1 MATIIR
7 QAYIDKIEKYLGK
20 ETIIVL
26 VGQRR
31 VGKSYMMKTVRD
43 QKASNPDNNI
53 IYIDKEKREFDS
65 IRNYQD
71 LNQYIDEHFVASK
84 HNYILIDEIQDITEF
99 ERSIRSFRTEP
110 NTDIIITGSNAKML
124 SNELS
129 TLIGGRYKEIYIQ
142 SLSYKE
148 FLVFHQLPDND
159 DSLAKYIQY
168 GGLPGLAKIGLEE
181 DDAREYQMDIFHT
194 VLLKNVIMR
203 NRIRNVPFLENLV
216 RFLADNTGKLI
227 SANSIAKYMKSQGE
241 SITSTVIINYIS
253 FLCEA
258 YILHKVNRFDIHGKR
273 IFETNDKFYF
283 EDNGIRNALA
293 GGTREGDIE
302 KVIENIIYQ
311 HLIRLGYQVYV
322 GQLQAGEI
330 DFVCTKPDGQRIYVQ
345 ASYIIADMATR
356 EREFG
361 NLRAIND
368 NYPKYVISMTPLLT
382 RNDDNGIT
390 HLHLRKF
397 LKEGLS
403 GTRCKSTKFQTD
415 MQIILRKRPSLP
427 LLKQIKK
434 KRAYLV
440 RANTETFAN
449 FANEK

>member
-7 QAYIDKIEKYLGK
+7 QSYIDKIEKYLGK

-31 VGKSYMMKTVRD
+31 VGKSCMMKMIRD
-43 QKASNPDNNI
+43 RKMADDDNNI
-53 IYIDKEKREFDS
+53 IYIDKEKREFDY
-65 IRNYQD
+65 IQTYQD
-71 LNQYIDEHFVASK
+71 LNDYIGQHFLSDK
-84 HNYILIDEIQDITEF
+84 HNYILIDEIQDIREF
-99 ERSIRSFRTEP
+99 ERSIRSYRTEP
-110 NTDIIITGSNAKML
+110 NTDIIITGSNARML

-142 SLSYKE
+142 SLSYNE
-148 FLVFHQLPDND
+148 FLEFHQLSDND
-159 DSLAKYIQY
+159 EALALYIQY
-168 GGLPGLAKIGLEE
+168 GGLPSLAKIGLEE
-181 DDAREYQMDIFHT
+181 DDAREYQMDIYHT
-194 VLLKNVIMR
+194 VLLKDVIMR
-203 NRIRNVPFLENLV
+203 NQIRNVPFLENLV

-241 SITSTVIINYIS
+241 SITSTAIINYIS

-258 YILHKVNRFDIHGKR
+258 YILHKVNRYDIHGKR

-283 EDNGIRNALA
+283 EDNGIRNAIA

-311 HLIRLGYQVYV
+311 NLIRLGYQVYV

-330 DFVCTKPDGQRIYVQ
+330 DFVCTKPGGERIYVQ
-345 ASYIIADMATR
+345 ASYIIADDATR

-361 NLRAIND
+361 NLRSIKD

-382 RNDDNGIT
+382 KNDNDGIT

-397 LKEGLS
+397 LTEG
-403 GTRCKSTKFQTD
+403 
-415 MQIILRKRPSLP
+415 I
-427 LLKQIKK
+427 
-434 KRAYLV
+434 
-440 RANTETFAN
+440 
-449 FANEK
+449 

>member
-142 SLSYKE
+142 SLSYEE

-168 GGLPGLAKIGLEE
+168 GGLPGLAKIGLKE

-194 VLLKNVIMR
+194 VLLKDVIMR

-330 DFVCTKPDGQRIYVQ
+330 DFVCTKPDGQHIYVQ

-397 LKEGLS
+397 LKEGL
-403 GTRCKSTKFQTD
+403 
-415 MQIILRKRPSLP
+415 
-427 LLKQIKK
+427 
-434 KRAYLV
+434 
-440 RANTETFAN
+440 
-449 FANEK
+449 

>member
-1 MATIIR
+1 MQKISFINDKNMATIIR
-7 QAYIDKIEKYLGK
+7 QSYIDKIERYLGK

-31 VGKSYMMKTVRD
+31 VGKSCMMKMIRD
-43 QKASNPDNNI
+43 RKMADDDNNI
-53 IYIDKEKREFDS
+53 IYIDKEKREFDY
-65 IRNYQD
+65 IQTYQD
-71 LNQYIDEHFVASK
+71 LNDYIGQHFLSDK
-84 HNYILIDEIQDITEF
+84 HNYILIDEIQDIREF
-99 ERSIRSFRTEP
+99 ERSIRSYRTEP
-110 NTDIIITGSNAKML
+110 NTDIIITGSNARML

-142 SLSYKE
+142 SLSYNE
-148 FLVFHQLPDND
+148 FLEFHQLSDND
-159 DSLAKYIQY
+159 EALALYILY

-181 DDAREYQMDIFHT
+181 DDAREYQMDIYHT
-194 VLLKNVIMR
+194 VLLKDVIMR
-203 NRIRNVPFLENLV
+203 NQIRNVPFLENLV

-227 SANSIAKYMKSQGE
+227 SANSISKYMKSQGE
-241 SITSTVIINYIS
+241 SIASAAIINYIS

-258 YILHKVNRFDIHGKR
+258 YILHKVNRYDIHGKR

-283 EDNGIRNALA
+283 EDNGIRNAIA

-311 HLIRLGYQVYV
+311 NLIRLGYQVYV

-330 DFVCTKPDGQRIYVQ
+330 DFVCTKPGGERIYVQ
-345 ASYIIADMATR
+345 ASYIIADDATR

-361 NLRAIND
+361 NLRAIKD

-382 RNDDNGIT
+382 KNDDDGIT

-397 LKEGLS
+397 LTEG
-403 GTRCKSTKFQTD
+403 
-415 MQIILRKRPSLP
+415 I
-427 LLKQIKK
+427 
-434 KRAYLV
+434 
-440 RANTETFAN
+440 
-449 FANEK
+449 

>member
-7 QAYIDKIEKYLGK
+7 QSYIDKIEKYLGK

-31 VGKSYMMKTVRD
+31 VGKSYMMKMIRD
-43 QKASNPDNNI
+43 RKKADDCNNI
-53 IYIDKEKREFDS
+53 IFIDKEKREFDN
-65 IRNYQD
+65 IQTYQN
-71 LNQYIDEHFVASK
+71 LNDYIGEHFLSDK
-84 HNYILIDEIQDITEF
+84 HNYILIDEIQDIREF
-99 ERSIRSFRTEP
+99 ERSIRSYRTEP
-110 NTDIIITGSNAKML
+110 NTDIIITGSNARML

-129 TLIGGRYKEIYIQ
+129 TLISGRYKEIYIQ
-142 SLSYKE
+142 SLSYNE
-148 FLVFHQLPDND
+148 FLEFHQLSDND
-159 DSLAKYIQY
+159 EALALYILY

-181 DDAREYQMDIFHT
+181 DDAREYQMDIYHT
-194 VLLKNVIMR
+194 VLLKDVIMR
-203 NRIRNVPFLENLV
+203 NQIRNVPFLENLV

-241 SITSTVIINYIS
+241 SITSTAIINYIS

-258 YILHKVNRFDIHGKR
+258 YILHKVNRYDIHGKR

-283 EDNGIRNALA
+283 EDNGIRNAIA

-311 HLIRLGYQVYV
+311 NLIRLGYQVYV

-330 DFVCTKPDGQRIYVQ
+330 DFVCTKPGGERIYVQ
-345 ASYIIADMATR
+345 ASYIIADDATR

-361 NLRAIND
+361 NLRAIKD

-382 RNDDNGIT
+382 KNDDDGIT

-397 LKEGLS
+397 LTEG
-403 GTRCKSTKFQTD
+403 
-415 MQIILRKRPSLP
+415 I
-427 LLKQIKK
+427 
-434 KRAYLV
+434 
-440 RANTETFAN
+440 
-449 FANEK
+449 

>member
-142 SLSYKE
+142 SLSYEE

-194 VLLKNVIMR
+194 VLLKDVIMR

-361 NLRAIND
+361 NLRAIKD

-382 RNDDNGIT
+382 RNDDNGIK

-397 LKEGLS
+397 LKEG
-403 GTRCKSTKFQTD
+403 F
-415 MQIILRKRPSLP
+415 
-427 LLKQIKK
+427 
-434 KRAYLV
+434 
-440 RANTETFAN
+440 
-449 FANEK
+449 